1 MAEVEDGTIAGPGI
15 LFRAEEELGGLGTG
29 LQSGGH
35 DTRFKAAKTTKCIQG
50 HRVEK

>member
-35 DTRFKAAKTTKCIQG
+35 DTRCQSRETTKCVQG
-50 HRVEK
+50 HIFEK